1 MELLFGQF
9 LPANIRSM
17 LSENI
22 LLTVLF
28 DVSVIFLI
36 SFISW
41 FAARKFVNTFVKFAV
56 ERSKN
61 SWDDVF
67 YRNKVFA
74 KLANI
79 SPAIVIYLFSPYL
92 TGEHILLRKLLISY
106 IIVVLLAVFRSAGN
120 SFLEIYE
127 SFEISKDKPLK
138 GVVQILNIIAYVLG
152 IIVIISI
159 LIDKSPAMLL
169 SGLGAMTAILMLV
182 FRDTLLG
189 FVAGIQIVSN
199 NSIRKGDWIVMSK
212 YEADGEVVDIALHS
226 VKVQNW
232 DRTIVSIPTHK
243 FLEESFT
250 NWRGMVESGGRR
262 ISRSIFI
269 DMSSIHYLSE
279 EEIKELEKIQLVS
292 EYLAKRSAEIKKW
305 NEENHTDTSIPVNG
319 RKLTNIGTFRE
330 YARQYLLNHSGLRKD
345 MTLLVRQLAS
355 GENGLPL
362 QIYVFTKTTVWA
374 EYESVQSDIFDH
386 LFSAIEY
393 FGLRVFQNPSG
404 NDFRSLLNL
413 KTDRETENGKS

>member
-9 LPANIRSM
+9 LPENIRNL

-22 LLTVLF
+22 WLTVLF
-28 DVSVIFLI
+28 DVSLILFI

-67 YRNKVFA
+67 YTNKVFA

-79 SPAIVIYLFSPYL
+79 APVIVIYLFSPYL
-92 TGEHILLRKLLISY
+92 TGEHLLLKKILVSY
-106 IIVVLLAVFRSAGN
+106 VVVVLLAVFRSAGN
-120 SFLEIYE
+120 AFLEIYE
-127 SFEISKDKPLK
+127 TFEISKDKPLK
-138 GVVQILNIIAYVLG
+138 GVVQILNIIVYVLG

-159 LIDKSPAMLL
+159 MIDKSPVMLL

-212 YEADGEVVDIALHS
+212 YEADGEVIDIALHS

-250 NWRGMVESGGRR
+250 NWRGMIESGARR

-269 DMSSIHYLSE
+269 DMSSIHFLSE
-279 EEIKELEKIQLVS
+279 SEIKEFGRIQLIS
-292 EYLAKRSAEIKKW
+292 EYLEKRTAEIKKW
-305 NEENHTDTSIPVNG
+305 NEENHTDTAMPVNG
-319 RKLTNIGTFRE
+319 RRLTNVGTFRE

-345 MTLLVRQLAS
+345 MTLLVRQLAP
-355 GENGLPL
+355 GETGLPL
-362 QIYVFTKTTVWA
+362 QIYVFAKTTVWA
-374 EYESVQSDIFDH
+374 EYELIQADIFDH
-386 LFSAIEY
+386 LFAAIEY

-404 NDFRSLLNL
+404 NDFKSLSQSLN
-413 KTDRETENGKS
+413 RPGN

>member
-9 LPANIRSM
+9 LP
-17 LSENI
+17 ENI
-22 LLTVLF
+22 GKILSDNVFLTVLF
-28 DVSVIFLI
+28 DVAVIFLI
-36 SFISW
+36 SFVSW
-41 FAARKFVNTFVKFAV
+41 FAARKFVNIFIKFAV

-67 YRNKVFA
+67 YKNKVFT

-79 SPAIVIYLFSPYL
+79 APAIVIYLFSHQF
-92 TGEHILLRKLLISY
+92 TGEHILLKKLLITY
-106 IIVVLLAVFRSAGN
+106 VVIVLLAVFRSAGN
-120 SFLEIYE
+120 AFLEIYE
-127 SFEISKDKPLK
+127 TFEISKDRPLK
-138 GVVQILNIIAYVLG
+138 GIVQILNIIAYVVG
-152 IIVIISI
+152 FIVVIAIMA
-159 LIDKSPAMLL
+159 DKSPAILL
-169 SGLGAMTAILMLV
+169 SGLGAMTAIFMLV
-182 FRDTLLG
+182 FRDTILG

-199 NSIRKGDWIVMSK
+199 NSIRKGDWIVMNK
-212 YEADGEVVDIALHS
+212 YEADGEVIDIALHS

-319 RKLTNIGTFRE
+319 RRLTNVGTFRE
-330 YARQYLLNHSGLRKD
+330 YAKQYLLNHSGLRKD

>member
-319 RKLTNIGTFRE
+319 RRLTNVGTFRE

>member
-1 MELLFGQF
+1 MGLLFGQF
-9 LPANIRSM
+9 IPENIAQL

-22 LLTVLF
+22 WLTVLF
-28 DVSVIFLI
+28 DVSVVFLI

-67 YRNKVFA
+67 YKNKVFI

-79 SPAIVIYLFSPYL
+79 APVIVIYLFSHHL
-92 TGEHILLRKLLISY
+92 TGEHILVKKLLISY
-106 IIVVLLAVFRSAGN
+106 VVIVLLAVFRSAGN
-120 SFLEIYE
+120 AFLEIYE
-127 SFEISKDKPLK
+127 TFEISKDRPLK
-138 GVVQILNIIAYVLG
+138 GIVQILNIIAYVIG
-152 IIVIISI
+152 FIVVIAIMM
-159 LIDKSPAMLL
+159 DKSPAILL
-169 SGLGAMTAILMLV
+169 SGLGAMTAIFMLV
-182 FRDTLLG
+182 FRDTILG

-212 YEADGEVVDIALHS
+212 YEADGEVIDIALHS

-250 NWRGMVESGGRR
+250 NWRGMLESGGRR

-279 EEIKELEKIQLVS
+279 EEIKELEKVQLIS
-292 EYLAKRSAEIKKW
+292 EYLAKRTAEIKKW
-305 NEENHTDTSIPVNG
+305 NEENHADTTIPVNG
-319 RKLTNIGTFRE
+319 RRLTNIGTFRE
-330 YARQYLLNHSGLRKD
+330 YAKQYLLNHTGLRND
-345 MTLLVRQLAS
+345 MTLLVRQLAP

-362 QIYVFTKTTVWA
+362 QIYVFTKTTVWT

-386 LFSAIEY
+386 LFGAIEY

-413 KTDRETENGKS
+413 KTDQETENGKS

>member
-9 LPANIRSM
+9 LPENIRNL

-28 DVSVIFLI
+28 DVSLVFLI

-79 SPAIVIYLFSPYL
+79 APVIVIYLFSPYL
-92 TGEHILLRKLLISY
+92 TGEHLLLKKILISY
-106 IIVVLLAVFRSAGN
+106 VVIVLLAVFRSAGN

-138 GVVQILNIIAYVLG
+138 GVVQILNIIVYVLG

-159 LIDKSPAMLL
+159 MIDKSPAMLL

-250 NWRGMVESGGRR
+250 NWRGMVESGARR

-269 DMSSIHYLSE
+269 DMSSIHFLSDS
-279 EEIKELEKIQLVS
+279 EIKEFRKIQLIS
-292 EYLAKRSAEIKKW
+292 EYLEKRTAEIKKW
-305 NEENHTDTSIPVNG
+305 NDENHTDTAVPVNG
-319 RKLTNIGTFRE
+319 RRLTNVGTFRE

-345 MTLLVRQLAS
+345 MTLLVRQLAP
-355 GENGLPL
+355 GETGLPL
-362 QIYVFTKTTVWA
+362 QIYVFANTTVWA
-374 EYESVQSDIFDH
+374 EYESIQSDIFDH
-386 LFSAIEY
+386 LLAAVEY

-404 NDFRSLLNL
+404 NDFRSLSQSLN
-413 KTDRETENGKS
+413 RPGN

>member
-9 LPANIRSM
+9 LP
-17 LSENI
+17 ENI
-22 LLTVLF
+22 GKILSDNVFLTVLF
-28 DVSVIFLI
+28 DVAVIFLI
-36 SFISW
+36 SFVSW
-41 FAARKFVNTFVKFAV
+41 FAARKFVNIFIKFAV

-67 YRNKVFA
+67 YKNKVFT

-79 SPAIVIYLFSPYL
+79 APAIVIYLFSPYL
-92 TGEHILLRKLLISY
+92 TGEHLLLKKILLSY
-106 IIVVLLAVFRSAGN
+106 VVIVLLAVFRSAGN
-120 SFLEIYE
+120 AFLEIYE
-127 SFEISKDKPLK
+127 TFEISKDKPLK
-138 GVVQILNIIAYVLG
+138 GVVQILNIIVYVLG

-159 LIDKSPAMLL
+159 MIDKSPVMLL

-212 YEADGEVVDIALHS
+212 YEADGEVIDIALHS

-250 NWRGMVESGGRR
+250 NWRGMVESGARR

-269 DMSSIHYLSE
+269 DMSSIYFLSE
-279 EEIKELEKIQLVS
+279 SEIKEFRKIQLIS
-292 EYLAKRSAEIKKW
+292 EYLEKRTAEIKKW
-305 NEENHTDTSIPVNG
+305 NEENHTDTAMPVNG
-319 RKLTNIGTFRE
+319 RRLTNVGTFRE
-330 YARQYLLNHSGLRKD
+330 YARQYLLNHNGLRKD
-345 MTLLVRQLAS
+345 MTLLVRQLAP
-355 GENGLPL
+355 GETGLPL
-362 QIYVFTKTTVWA
+362 QIYVFAKTTVWA
-374 EYESVQSDIFDH
+374 EYESIQSDIFDH
-386 LFSAIEY
+386 LFAAVEY

-404 NDFRSLLNL
+404 NDLRSLTQSQN
-413 KTDRETENGKS
+413 RPGN